1 MLLLHD
7 IREFEQAGCV
17 LALGTFDGV
26 HRGHK
31 TLLLRTVE
39 LARKAGLPSAAL
51 TFDRHPL
58 ALLCPEK
65 APRLLTTPEERRAL
79 IEHLGIDVL
88 VEQPFTQE
96 WATQTPERFLEAV
109 CRAMHPSE
117 LVVGSNYTFGRG
129 AMGTVQTLRAQ
140 AAGRGFAVE
149 VIPPILWAGEMVSST
164 RIRQL
169 LAAGY
174 PAEAELM
181 AGHALS
187 GAQKR

>member
-7 IREFEQAGCV
+7 IREFRQAGCV

-39 LARKAGLPSAAL
+39 LAKKAG
-51 TFDRHPL
+51 
-58 ALLCPEK
+58 
-65 APRLLTTPEERRAL
+65 TPEQKRAL
-79 IEHLGIDVL
+79 IGHLGIDVL
-88 VEQPFTQE
+88 VEQPFTQQ
-96 WATQTPERFLEAV
+96 WATQTPERFLREV
-109 CRAMHPSE
+109 CRAMHPQT

-129 AMGTVQTLRAQ
+129 AMGTVETLRQEAENM
-140 AAGRGFAVE
+140 GFGLD

-174 PAEAELM
+174 PAEAEMM

-187 GAQKR
+187 GAIRREE